1 MTLAVRAAEVLSGE
15 PRHCKGGFE
24 GNGVRGLQCHSDGHP
39 APASAHEPPQHS
51 ATLRPVLAVPGAG
64 RGAAVGIA
72 RGGGQSRGWSRPTTA
87 STSSDSAVISCPAPS
102 FAGLPEEELCG
113 GMSGYLLVLDTR
125 ALMRARSAPSRLAG
139 ARVRAV
145 GVYGRE
151 AAARR
156 EGRARIPA
164 VDAAPG
170 RLKRPCYICYE
181 VMRVPTIPHRELRN
195 NSAEILRRVQA
206 GRLLRSPTMGDLW
219 PCSLPCPRSL
229 SLFSGGAEPSP
240 GLSVWTSLH

>member
-1 MTLAVRAAEVLSGE
+1 M
-15 PRHCKGGFE
+15 K
-24 GNGVRGLQCHSDGHP
+24 
-39 APASAHEPPQHS
+39 
-51 ATLRPVLAVPGAG
+51 
-64 RGAAVGIA
+64 
-72 RGGGQSRGWSRPTTA
+72 
-87 STSSDSAVISCPAPS
+87 
-102 FAGLPEEELCG
+102 LPEEELCG

-145 GVYGRE
+145 GVYRRE

-170 RLKRPCYICYE
+170 RLKRPCYTCYE

-206 GRLLRSPTMGDLW
+206 GDTFEITNNGRPVALLAPVPEEPLALLRRSGAVTRSVSVDFAALRRATGIASRDVLDDL
-219 PCSLPCPRSL
+219 R
-229 SLFSGGAEPSP
+229 GER
-240 GLSVWTSLH
+240 